1 MATAPTVQQ
10 QLRRPDERVIQ
21 GRTGALR
28 QQANTKMLSA
38 TRLWEVAKQAGVNW
52 SIDEASS
59 LGAALAFYCA
69 FSLAPLLVIVV
80 TIVGHIVGA
89 QRAYGYVASE
99 LSALLGS
106 GSAQL
111 LLSAMRSSQTQQ
123 GTIATVVSIIS
134 LVVGATSVF
143 TVLEVAL
150 EQMWGIE
157 TRTSRG
163 WWGFVRTRLMS
174 LGVILA
180 IGFLLLVS
188 LSITTAVSAL
198 RAFVA
203 HQYTGFL
210 VLTEAFNI
218 LLSIGMSTA
227 LVALIY
233 QYMPIR
239 RMAWAPILVGA
250 LVTAL
255 LFHAGR
261 WAIGLYL
268 GKAVQ
273 PSAFGAA
280 ASFAALLLW
289 LYYSAQIFLYGAE
302 FTACLGDP
310 RNGRR
315 ELTAVPSIAATQ
327 ASRPDPNRKRVPP
340 SSMLDF
346 PP

>member
-1 MATAPTVQQ
+1 MPSRKLWTV
-10 QLRRPDERVIQ
+10 I
-21 GRTGALR
+21 
-28 QQANTKMLSA
+28 
-38 TRLWEVAKQAGVNW
+38 KQAALNW
-52 SIDEASS
+52 SADNASS
-59 LGAALAFYCA
+59 IGAALAFYCA

-80 TIVGHIVGA
+80 TIVGRIVGT
-89 QRAYGYVASE
+89 QMAYGYVASE
-99 LSALLGS
+99 LTALLGG

-123 GTIATVVSIIS
+123 GSIATIVSIVS
-134 LVVGATSVF
+134 LLVGATSVF
-143 TVLEVAL
+143 AVLGLAL

-157 TRTSRG
+157 TRVSRG

-198 RAFVA
+198 RGYIA
-203 HQYTGFL
+203 HQYTGF
-210 VLTEAFNI
+210 VILTEAVNI
-218 LLSIGMSTA
+218 FLSLGTSTA

-239 RMAWAPILVGA
+239 RLAWKPVLTGA

-255 LFHAGR
+255 LFHVGR

-268 GKAVQ
+268 SKAVQ

-302 FTACLGDP
+302 FTACLSDP
-310 RNGRR
+310 QNGRR
-315 ELTAVPSIAATQ
+315 
-327 ASRPDPNRKRVPP
+327 ASTPK
-340 SSMLDF
+340 SALK
-346 PP
+346 

>member
-1 MATAPTVQQ
+1 MAAP
-10 QLRRPDERVIQ
+10 R
-21 GRTGALR
+21 
-28 QQANTKMLSA
+28 
-38 TRLWEVAKQAGVNW
+38 RLWDVVKQAGLNW
-52 SIDEASS
+52 STDGAASI
-59 LGAALAFYCA
+59 GAALAFYCA

-80 TIVGHIVGA
+80 TIVGRIVGT
-89 QRAYGYVASE
+89 QVAYGYVAAQ
-99 LSALLGS
+99 LTTLLGA
-106 GSAQL
+106 GSARL
-111 LLSAMRSSQTQQ
+111 LLSAMRASQTQQ
-123 GTIATVVSIIS
+123 GTIATIVSIVS
-134 LVVGATSVF
+134 LIVGATSVF
-143 TVLEVAL
+143 AVLQLAL

-157 TRTSRG
+157 THTSRG

-198 RAFVA
+198 RGFITQ
-203 HQYTGFL
+203 QYTGFL
-210 VLTEAFNI
+210 LLTEAVNI
-218 LLSIGMSTA
+218 FLSLGMSTA
-227 LVALIY
+227 VVAIIY

-239 RMAWAPILVGA
+239 RLAWRPVLTGA

-302 FTACLGDP
+302 FTACLSEP
-310 RNGRR
+310 HNGRR
-315 ELTAVPSIAATQ
+315 Q
-327 ASRPDPNRKRVPP
+327 ASPKA
-340 SSMLDF
+340 LIK
-346 PP
+346 

>member
-1 MATAPTVQQ
+1 
-10 QLRRPDERVIQ
+10 
-21 GRTGALR
+21 
-28 QQANTKMLSA
+28 MLS
-38 TRLWEVAKQAGVNW
+38 TKPLWDVVKQAALNW
-52 SIDEASS
+52 LTDDASS
-59 LGAALAFYCA
+59 IGAALAFYCA

-80 TIVGHIVGA
+80 TIVGRIVGT
-89 QRAYGYVASE
+89 QVAYGYVASE
-99 LSALLGS
+99 LTTLLGA

-123 GTIATVVSIIS
+123 GTIATVVSVAS
-134 LVVGATSVF
+134 LIVGATSVF
-143 TVLEVAL
+143 AVLELAL

-157 TRTSRG
+157 TRRSRG
-163 WWGFVRTRLMS
+163 WWGFVRTRLIS

-198 RAFVA
+198 RGYVA
-203 HQYTGFL
+203 QQYTGFL
-210 VLTEAFNI
+210 VLTEAVNI
-218 LLSIGMSTA
+218 FLSIGMSTA

-239 RMAWAPILVGA
+239 RIAWKPVLTGA

-302 FTACLGDP
+302 FTACLSDP

-315 ELTAVPSIAATQ
+315 
-327 ASRPDPNRKRVPP
+327 DVPP
-340 SSMLDF
+340 K
-346 PP
+346 PAVK

>member
-1 MATAPTVQQ
+1 
-10 QLRRPDERVIQ
+10 
-21 GRTGALR
+21 
-28 QQANTKMLSA
+28 MLSKG
-38 TRLWEVAKQAGVNW
+38 LWVVMKQAARNW
-52 SIDEASS
+52 SADDASS
-59 LGAALAFYCA
+59 IGAALAFYCA

-80 TIVGHIVGA
+80 AIVGRIVGT
-89 QRAYGYVASE
+89 QVAYGYVASE
-99 LSALLGS
+99 LTTLLGA

-123 GTIATVVSIIS
+123 GTIATVVSVVS
-134 LVVGATSVF
+134 LLVGATSVF
-143 TVLEVAL
+143 AVLQLAL
-150 EQMWGIE
+150 ERMWGIE
-157 TRTSRG
+157 SSASRG
-163 WWGFVRTRLMS
+163 WWSFVRTRLMS

-188 LSITTAVSAL
+188 LSITTAVSAV
-198 RAFVA
+198 RSYIAQ
-203 HQYTGFL
+203 QYTGFL
-210 VLTEAFNI
+210 ILTEVVNV
-218 LLSIGMSTA
+218 LLSLGTSTA

-239 RMAWAPILVGA
+239 RLAWKPVLTGA

-268 GKAVQ
+268 SKAVQ

-302 FTACLGDP
+302 FTACLTGP
-310 RNGRR
+310 HNGRR
-315 ELTAVPSIAATQ
+315 AATPQ
-327 ASRPDPNRKRVPP
+327 PGVR
-340 SSMLDF
+340 
-346 PP
+346 